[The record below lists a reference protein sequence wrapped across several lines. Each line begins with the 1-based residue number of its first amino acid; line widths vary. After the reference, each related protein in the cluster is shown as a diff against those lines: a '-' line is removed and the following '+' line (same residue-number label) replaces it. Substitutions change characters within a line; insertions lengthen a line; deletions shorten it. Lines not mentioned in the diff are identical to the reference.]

1 MRVDAGR
8 CGHFR
13 SAADL
18 VPSNHLSGHRNHL
31 GLKRAFRGARG
42 GAFLFLAQSFSWQGL
57 GASERDTPRRIW
69 SNSSGERVIYLAE
82 VTSGVESPGTPP
94 MKLSDG
100 EEEDLG
106 EAARRKPSLGNLTS
120 SNNST
125 STSDNNAHL
134 DPIAEDMMKTKK
146 SNVTK
151 GVEWAAVQAA
161 KDVMDAQV
169 AMHAKVP
176 IWYESV
182 INVVRI
188 WYQSGTNLVP
198 IWHESGTN
206 LVQM

>member
-1 MRVDAGR
+1 
-8 CGHFR
+8 
-13 SAADL
+13 
-18 VPSNHLSGHRNHL
+18 
-31 GLKRAFRGARG
+31 
-42 GAFLFLAQSFSWQGL
+42 
-57 GASERDTPRRIW
+57 
-69 SNSSGERVIYLAE
+69 
-82 VTSGVESPGTPP
+82 

-169 AMHAKVP
+169 ATHAKVP
-176 IWYESV
+176 IC
-182 INVVRI
+182 
-188 WYQSGTNLVP
+188 YQSGTNLLSM
-198 IWHESGTN
+198 WYE
-206 LVQM
+206 

>member
-1 MRVDAGR
+1 MVGR
-8 CGHFR
+8 SSF
-13 SAADL
+13 SL
-18 VPSNHLSGHRNHL
+18 N
-31 GLKRAFRGARG
+31 
-42 GAFLFLAQSFSWQGL
+42 LFLGREGL
-57 GASERDTPRRIW
+57 GASGRDTPRRIW
-69 SNSSGERVIYLAE
+69 ANSSGERVIYLAE
-82 VTSGVESPGTPP
+82 VTSGVESPGAPP

-151 GVEWAAVQAA
+151 RVEWAAVQAA
-161 KDVMDAQV
+161 KDVMDGQV
-169 AMHAKVP
+169 AMHAKVL

-188 WYQSGTNLVP
+188 WYQSNTNLVRIWYQSGTNLVP
-198 IWHESGTN
+198 IWYESGTN
-206 LVQM
+206 LIQM

>member
-1 MRVDAGR
+1 MVGR
-8 CGHFR
+8 SSF
-13 SAADL
+13 SL
-18 VPSNHLSGHRNHL
+18 N
-31 GLKRAFRGARG
+31 
-42 GAFLFLAQSFSWQGL
+42 LFLGREGL
-57 GASERDTPRRIW
+57 GASKRDTPRRIW
-69 SNSSGERVIYLAE
+69 AKSSGERVIYLAG
-82 VTSGVESPGTPP
+82 VTSRVESPGTPP

-188 WYQSGTNLVP
+188 WYQSGTNLVR
-198 IWHESGTN
+198 IWHEFGTNLVRIWYQSGTN
-206 LVQM
+206 LVPIRYESGISLVQM

>member
-1 MRVDAGR
+1 MGR
-8 CGHFR
+8 SSF
-13 SAADL
+13 SL
-18 VPSNHLSGHRNHL
+18 N
-31 GLKRAFRGARG
+31 
-42 GAFLFLAQSFSWQGL
+42 LFLGKESL
-57 GASERDTPRRIW
+57 GANERDTPRRIW
-69 SNSSGERVIYLAE
+69 SNNSGERVIYLAE
-82 VTSGVESPGTPP
+82 VTSGVESPGTPS

-134 DPIAEDMMKTKK
+134 DPIAQDMMKTKK

-161 KDVMDAQV
+161 KAVKDAHV

-188 WYQSGTNLVP
+188 WYQSGTNLVRIWYQSGSNLVP
-198 IWHESGTN
+198 IWYESGTN
-206 LVQM
+206 FIQM

>member
-1 MRVDAGR
+1 MVGR
-8 CGHFR
+8 SSF
-13 SAADL
+13 SL
-18 VPSNHLSGHRNHL
+18 N
-31 GLKRAFRGARG
+31 
-42 GAFLFLAQSFSWQGL
+42 LFLGREGL

-169 AMHAKVP
+169 ATHAKVP
-176 IWYESV
+176 IC
-182 INVVRI
+182 
-188 WYQSGTNLVP
+188 YQYGTNLLSMWYEYEINMVP
-198 IWHESGTN
+198 N
-206 LVQM
+206 

>member
-1 MRVDAGR
+1 MGR
-8 CGHFR
+8 SSF
-13 SAADL
+13 SL
-18 VPSNHLSGHRNHL
+18 N
-31 GLKRAFRGARG
+31 
-42 GAFLFLAQSFSWQGL
+42 LFLGREGL

-188 WYQSGTNLVP
+188 WYQSGTNLVR
-198 IWHESGTN
+198 IWYQSGTN
-206 LVQM
+206 VVAIWYKFGTNVAHSATNLVPL

>member
-1 MRVDAGR
+1 MGR
-8 CGHFR
+8 SSF
-13 SAADL
+13 SL
-18 VPSNHLSGHRNHL
+18 N
-31 GLKRAFRGARG
+31 
-42 GAFLFLAQSFSWQGL
+42 LFLGREGL

-188 WYQSGTNLVP
+188 WYQSGTNLVR
-198 IWHESGTN
+198 IWYQSGTN
-206 LVQM
+206 LVPI